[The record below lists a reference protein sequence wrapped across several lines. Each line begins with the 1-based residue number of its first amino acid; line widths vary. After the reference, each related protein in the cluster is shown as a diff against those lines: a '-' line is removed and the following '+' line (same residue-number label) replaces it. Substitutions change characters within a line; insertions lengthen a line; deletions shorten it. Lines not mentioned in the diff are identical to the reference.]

1 VLVWLDYVANA
12 SAPWPPEV
20 LSQMGAMFQPA
31 A

>member
-1 VLVWLDYVANA
+1 VANA